1 VKLLH
6 VGKLKMSD
14 EITSADLRQVLA
26 WLDKETLHEFQ
37 RAEPELWNKALRDLP
52 VINDILPA
60 KVKHMDE

>member
-1 VKLLH
+1 
-6 VGKLKMSD
+6 MSD